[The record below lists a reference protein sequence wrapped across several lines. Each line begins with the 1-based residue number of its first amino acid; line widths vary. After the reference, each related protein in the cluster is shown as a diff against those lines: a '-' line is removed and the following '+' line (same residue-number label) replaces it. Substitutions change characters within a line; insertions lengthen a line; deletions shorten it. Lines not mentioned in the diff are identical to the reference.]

1 MEEDFGCRGQRGRC
15 CLWVLEKFLRYNLPV
30 GKNICVFCSVNDVEE
45 KYIKDAQDLAKVV
58 VSHGYG
64 LIYGGSDIGLM
75 KFLASSV

>member
-1 MEEDFGCRGQRGRC
+1 
-15 CLWVLEKFLRYNLPV
+15 V